1 MTAREKVTLFFPYS
15 RLTTRERGNNKETQ
29 ALQTSHPRS
38 EEHFKHIG
46 SKASGRKEK
55 LWEGEGS
62 DGALR
67 VKTCAESAK
76 KKGSSKK
83 RDDPESNRRPDNV

>member
-1 MTAREKVTLFFPYS
+1 MTAREKVTLLPLQLSHHAREGQQQRDPGPPTS
-15 RLTTRERGNNKETQ
+15 R
-29 ALQTSHPRS
+29 PRS

-62 DGALR
+62 DGASSEGQDACR
-67 VKTCAESAK
+67 VCK
-76 KKGSSKK
+76 KERLQQKK
-83 RDDPESNRRPDNV
+83 R

>member
-1 MTAREKVTLFFPYS
+1 MTAREKETLFFPYS

-29 ALQTSHPRS
+29 ALQTSRPRS

-62 DGALR
+62 DGASSEGQDVCR
-67 VKTCAESAK
+67 VCK
-76 KKGSSKK
+76 KERLQQKK
-83 RDDPESNRRPDNV
+83 R